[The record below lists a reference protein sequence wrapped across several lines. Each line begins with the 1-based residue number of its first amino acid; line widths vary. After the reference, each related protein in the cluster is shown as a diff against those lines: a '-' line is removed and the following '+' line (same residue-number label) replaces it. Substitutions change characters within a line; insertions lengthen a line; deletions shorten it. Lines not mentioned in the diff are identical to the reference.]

1 MRTVALILALAVGL
15 AGCQTLEVRS
25 DGCRGHI
32 TPEMLKDPLPT
43 ISMPEVSTP
52 QRTMYEQ
59 YLSDLGDKELNDK
72 DHKALIAAIR
82 RCQTSVKRN

>member
-1 MRTVALILALAVGL
+1 MSRALILVLAVGL

-32 TPEMLKDPLPT
+32 TPEMLKEPIPT
-43 ISMPEVSTP
+43 VVMPE
-52 QRTMYEQ
+52 RTTSQPEMYEQ

>member
-1 MRTVALILALAVGL
+1 MQHAALILALAVGL

-32 TPEMLKDPLPT
+32 TPEMLKDPIPT
-43 ISMPEVSTP
+43 VVMPEQRTP
-52 QRTMYEQ
+52 QPEMYEQ

-82 RCQTSVKRN
+82 RCQASVKRN